1 MTHPNEAQLRE
12 TYEAVG
18 DGNLD
23 VLLDALADD
32 IVWEDSSL
40 GPLAGRYHGKEA
52 VGAFFGKMFE
62 VYRGTLRLDVL
73 DVVANDDHGVVLTCE
88 RGEAGDEAV
97 NWRGVHIWTFRE
109 GRCAEFVAVNDG
121 AYNGFWGVARWPRR
135 LGRSCRRVGRRDELA
150 QRHRGYA
157 VDGP

>member
-73 DVVANDDHGVVLTCE
+73 DVVANDDHGVVLTRE
-88 RGEAGDEAV
+88 RGQTAGGPV
-97 NWRGVHIWTFRE
+97 SWTGTHIWTFRD
-109 GRCAEFVAVNDG
+109 GRCTEFVAMNDG
-121 AYNGFWGVARWPRR
+121 VYNRFWVT
-135 LGRSCRRVGRRDELA
+135 RSSGSA
-150 QRHRGYA
+150 APQA
-157 VDGP
+157 

>member
-1 MTHPNEAQLRE
+1 MTHPNEALLRE

-73 DVVANDDHGVVLTCE
+73 DVVANDDHGVVLTRE
-88 RGEAGDEAV
+88 RGKVGEEAV

-121 AYNGFWGVARWPRR
+121 AYNRFWT
-135 LGRSCRRVGRRDELA
+135 GRGAATSPGSEPPSGGSSR
-150 QRHRGYA
+150 
-157 VDGP
+157 

>member
-1 MTHPNEAQLRE
+1 MTHPNEALLRE

-32 IVWEDSSL
+32 ITWEDSSL
-40 GPLAGRYHGKEA
+40 GPLAGQYQGKEA
-52 VGAFFGKMFE
+52 VGAFFGRMFE

-73 DVVANDDHGVVLTCE
+73 DIVANDDHGVVLTRE
-88 RGEAGDEAV
+88 RGKVGEEAV

-121 AYNGFWGVARWPRR
+121 AYNR
-135 LGRSCRRVGRRDELA
+135 LWAGRGAATSPGSEPPSGGSSR
-150 QRHRGYA
+150 
-157 VDGP
+157 